1 MARRVRGA
9 GRVSA
14 PRENSHQSA
23 ASVERH
29 INLFY
34 LAGRPKFLY
43 CSDGIF
49 LCYRLTSMV
58 AGRRARCRG
67 VPAFGAF
74 MTGRSQ
80 GPRRPRLW
88 VVLPHCGS

>member
-1 MARRVRGA
+1 MTLTLNLSEAVKVAGRGA
-9 GRVSA
+9 GDVIA
-14 PRENSHQSA
+14 P
-23 ASVERH
+23 ASVGRH

-58 AGRRARCRG
+58 AGRGARCRG

-74 MTGRSQ
+74 MTGRS
-80 GPRRPRLW
+80 
-88 VVLPHCGS
+88 